1 MARPP
6 TSPFHEPPPAPAQAP
21 SRTPLVPRRAAMAL
35 VTTLTVLLLLLRF
48 DPGMNATSQVAS
60 TSAVVGDA
68 TTSDQATR
76 GSAGTTNGSTT
87 NGSTTNGSTSNGS
100 TNGSTSNGSTTNG
113 STTASTQVTGDAV
126 DTQFGTVQVQVT
138 IEGGTIV
145 DVTALQLPTGGRNSQ
160 ESAYA
165 EPILRSEALQAGSAR
180 IDTVSGATYTSM
192 GYIQSL
198 QSALDSAGIG

>member
-1 MARPP
+1 MARP
-6 TSPFHEPPPAPAQAP
+6 TASPFHEPPPAPAPASP
-21 SRTPLVPRRAAMAL
+21 RTPLIPRRAAMAL

-68 TTSDQATR
+68 TTSDQTLS
-76 GSAGTTNGSTT
+76 GSAD
-87 NGSTTNGSTSNGS
+87 TTNGSTSNGS
-100 TNGSTSNGSTTNG
+100 TSTNGSTTTNGSTSNGA
-113 STTASTQVTGDAV
+113 TTASTQVTGDAV
-126 DTQFGTVQVQVT
+126 DTRFGTVQVQVT
-138 IEGGTIV
+138 VEGGTIV

>member
-21 SRTPLVPRRAAMAL
+21 SRTPLIPHRAAMAL

-48 DPGMNATSQVAS
+48 DPGLNATSQVAS

-68 TTSDQATR
+68 TTSDQTTS
-76 GSAGTTNGSTT
+76 GSAGTTNGST
-87 NGSTTNGSTSNGS
+87 S
-100 TNGSTSNGSTTNG
+100 NGSTSNGSTTNG
-113 STTASTQVTGDAV
+113 STSASTQVTGDAV
-126 DTQFGTVQVQVT
+126 DTRFGTVQVQVT
-138 IEGGTIV
+138 VEGGTIV
-145 DVTALQLPTGGRNSQ
+145 DVTALQLPTGGRDSQ
-160 ESAYA
+160 VSAYA
-165 EPILRSEALQAGSAR
+165 EPILRSEALQAGSAS

>member
-1 MARPP
+1 MARPT
-6 TSPFHEPPPAPAQAP
+6 TSPFHEPPPGPAPASP
-21 SRTPLVPRRAAMAL
+21 RTPLIPRRAAMAL

-68 TTSDQATR
+68 TTSDQTTS
-76 GSAGTTNGSTT
+76 GSAD
-87 NGSTTNGSTSNGS
+87 TTNGSTSNGS
-100 TNGSTSNGSTTNG
+100 TSTNGSTSNGA
-113 STTASTQVTGDAV
+113 TTASTQVTGDAV
-126 DTQFGTVQVQVT
+126 DTRFGTVQVQVT
-138 IEGGTIV
+138 VEGGTIV

-165 EPILRSEALQAGSAR
+165 EPILRSEALQASSAR

>member
-1 MARPP
+1 MTWQP
-6 TSPFHEPPPAPAQAP
+6 TSPFHEPPPAPALAP
-21 SRTPLVPRRAAMAL
+21 SRTPLIPRRAAMAL

-48 DPGMNATSQVAS
+48 DPGLNAPSQVAS

-68 TTSDQATR
+68 TTSDQATG
-76 GSAGTTNGSTT
+76 GSAGTTDESTT
-87 NGSTTNGSTSNGS
+87 NGSTTS
-100 TNGSTSNGSTTNG
+100 G

-126 DTQFGTVQVQVT
+126 DTRFGTVQVQVT
-138 IEGGTIV
+138 VEGGTIV